1 MVFILLKVS
10 IFSSIFP
17 YCNHPL
23 GKIML
28 RVSVTQKTCL
38 HLITWQ
44 NKSTATPINL
54 SGFKILLVG
63 LPVVCTLA
71 HFQHIVLSV
80 LSFSFPKGIIIERR
94 KNECTFCF
102 SHPVNNKATFFSL
115 LMSLCTLPSPH
126 EQSCSLVTHERGLI
140 IAFVY
145 LLYEISLFQIVQPRL
160 QTQLSPLAVYVNI

>member
-1 MVFILLKVS
+1 MSFC
-10 IFSSIFP
+10 
-17 YCNHPL
+17 Y
-23 GKIML
+23 
-28 RVSVTQKTCL
+28 TE
-38 HLITWQ
+38 
-44 NKSTATPINL
+44 NL
-54 SGFKILLVG
+54 SASYHLAKQIHSNTHKFEWFQNIIGWASCG
-63 LPVVCTLA
+63 LHLA

-126 EQSCSLVTHERGLI
+126 EQSCSLVTHERGLT

-145 LLYEISLFQIVQPRL
+145 LSTRLAYFKLFNRDCRHSYLP
-160 QTQLSPLAVYVNI
+160 